1 MFNICIGNSNYQ
13 TRVLDSNENSFVKAY
28 LDCGEIRVKLV
39 GFKERK
45 KIFIILKTH

>member
-13 TRVLDSNENSFVKAY
+13 TRVLESSENSSVKAY
-28 LDCGEIRVKLV
+28 LHCGEILVV

-45 KIFIILKTH
+45 KIIILKTH